1 MESRTVG
8 FFFVVEEGPG
18 FHFFRA
24 SFGAN
29 DGLFGK
35 SCLCG
40 AVIVLLP
47 PKKTRCGW
55 GGPCL
60 LCLLSRPGHP
70 FPGVWKKL
78 EESAG

>member
-1 MESRTVG
+1 M
-8 FFFVVEEGPG
+8 VEEGPG
-18 FHFFRA
+18 FHIFRA

-29 DGLFGK
+29 GGLLGK

-40 AVIVLLP
+40 AVIVL
-47 PKKTRCGW
+47 
-55 GGPCL
+55 PCS

-78 EESAG
+78 GESAG